1 MLILVYMVFLMNP
14 WPGKSS
20 IFLNEKSLAKNARAN
35 DSTPFFI
42 FLFFFVLVFFVFVFF
57 SIFFQEIFESFSSTS
72 GMDGMAKQN
81 MLHWMESV
89 FGGFLVH
96 WEKGGSFAGKSLEW
110 VEGRLLIFDTQSS
123 SRVFIDFI
131 FGILF
136 NDNSSHLN

>member
-1 MLILVYMVFLMNP
+1 
-14 WPGKSS
+14 
-20 IFLNEKSLAKNARAN
+20 
-35 DSTPFFI
+35 
-42 FLFFFVLVFFVFVFF
+42 
-57 SIFFQEIFESFSSTS
+57 
-72 GMDGMAKQN
+72 MAKQN

-96 WEKGGSFAGKSLEW
+96 WEKGGSFAGKSLEG

-136 NDNSSHLN
+136 NDNSSHLNFVHLSLTQIHLQQSFLRLP